1 MSSFCLGCG
10 MGLEEGQR
18 ICGHCGRD
26 SAATTPVAHVDPQ
39 VAFGLRPETSAKA
52 IFSLICGLICFFPPA
67 SIVAIVFGHL
77 SLSDI
82 RKGGGRWTGKGLAI
96 TGLVLGY
103 LSFALWAVFFGF
115 AISTIPKTMRAM
127 KSING
132 NVSTVSTVSTVS
144 AIRTLNT
151 AEIAYAQAHRSEG
164 YTCSLSDLSKAW
176 GLPPGLA
183 QGRRSGYTFEVQNCS
198 PGTPNGPVTKYQ
210 IVAYPSATSKG
221 LPAYCSR
228 EDAVVKIA
236 RSGSA
241 EDCLR
246 EGQNALVTQ
255 VNR

>member
-52 IFSLICGLICFFPPA
+52 IFSLICGLLFFFPPS
-67 SIVAIVFGHL
+67 SIVAVVFGHL

-103 LSFALWAVFFGF
+103 LSFAAWAVFFGF
-115 AISTIPKTMRAM
+115 AISTIPKTMKAM
-127 KSING
+127 KSMNE
-132 NVSTVSTVSTVS
+132 NVPTVS

-151 AEIAYAQAHRSEG
+151 AEIAYAQAHRSAG
-164 YTCSLSDLSKAW
+164 YTCSLPELAHVW

-183 QGRRSGYTFEVQNCS
+183 QGQTNGYTFEVQNCL

-210 IVAYPSATSKG
+210 IVAYPSASGKR

-246 EGQNALVTQ
+246 EGRNALITEVS
-255 VNR
+255 R

>member
-1 MSSFCLGCG
+1 

-26 SAATTPVAHVDPQ
+26 STATTPSAHVDPQ

-103 LSFALWAVFFGF
+103 LSFAAWAIFFGF
-115 AISTIPKTMRAM
+115 AISTIPKTLKAM
-127 KSING
+127 KSVNED
-132 NVSTVSTVSTVS
+132 VSTVS
-144 AIRTLNT
+144 AMRTLNT
-151 AEIAYAQAHRSEG
+151 AEIAYAQAHRSVG
-164 YTCSLSDLSKAW
+164 YSCSLPELAQVW

-183 QGRRSGYTFEVQNCS
+183 QGQRNGYTFEVQNCT
-198 PGTPNGPVTKYQ
+198 PGKPDGPVTKYQ
-210 IVAYPSATSKG
+210 IVAYPSVSGTG

-228 EDAVVKIA
+228 EDAVIKIA

-246 EGQNALVTQ
+246 SGGDVTGSEL
-255 VNR
+255 NRQH

>member
-26 SAATTPVAHVDPQ
+26 SAVTTSAHVDPQ

-103 LSFALWAVFFGF
+103 LSFAAWAVFFGI
-115 AISTIPKTMRAM
+115 AISTIPKTLKAM
-127 KSING
+127 KSVNED
-132 NVSTVSTVSTVS
+132 VSTVS
-144 AIRTLNT
+144 ALRTLNT
-151 AEIAYAQAHRSEG
+151 AEIAYAQAHRSVG
-164 YTCSLSDLSKAW
+164 YTCSLPELSQVW

-183 QGRRSGYTFEVQNCS
+183 QGQRNGYTFEVQNCS
-198 PGTPNGPVTKYQ
+198 PGKPNGPITKYQ
-210 IVAYPSATSKG
+210 IVAYPIASSKG
-221 LPAYCSR
+221 LPSYCSR
-228 EDAVVKIA
+228 EDAVIKIA
-236 RSGSA
+236 PSGSA

-246 EGQNALVTQ
+246 EGRDAAVTEVHRQ
-255 VNR
+255 Q